1 MKATTILVI
10 APPSG
15 WEGGSGVLDSYL
27 ETACR
32 FGDEKSYLG
41 LIEKFD
47 FKLLLEGLTAEEASI
62 IIHEETSAIKRF
74 WNCLKHAFPN
84 KLDNQVK
91 FCLSHLVPLLKNS
104 SLEAP
109 VQITLFGASRGAVM
123 LIEVLNILLK
133 RDLLAEFKGVS
144 VRVFLDEP
152 VSGNASLTFWLD
164 FFEFSMAARAL
175 KGDLQVLKENNVEF
189 YVAYRS
195 SEENGGFQDLFF
207 KALPPPHANECVFKK
222 HSKQFFHLRG
232 GTHAPDGSS
241 FYDAFCDSKE
251 YENRLLAFLSGEA
264 FTYQRS
270 LEPNPGLPVKIP
282 NRLLINGQELTAEG
296 DIVAPK
302 GFWGGVYYFM
312 NIPSI
317 APFLVYTMLS
327 SIFGLLSWTHT
338 VPIVSMLPNWAML
351 QYISPVIVSIGSGA
365 SVALLIMTALYSL
378 RWGLNCYRDYS
389 ERVFMESVEEPITE
403 LSGSP
408 ASDLKAVQR
417 CPSPIDNVSPATHVD
432 DKHTTG
438 SCAPR

>member
-1 MKATTILVI
+1 MKATKILVI

-15 WEGGSGVLDSYL
+15 WEGCSVLDMYL
-27 ETACR
+27 KNNKESLASLEDD
-32 FGDEKSYLG
+32 FA
-41 LIEKFD
+41 
-47 FKLLLEGLTAEEASI
+47 FKLLLEGVTAKAQRI
-62 IIHEETSAIKRF
+62 IERKETPIVERF
-74 WNCLKHAFPN
+74 LNYLKCAFPN
-84 KLDNQVK
+84 QLDNQVK
-91 FCLSHLVPLLKNS
+91 CCLSHLVPLLKNS

-109 VQITLFGASRGAVM
+109 VQITLFGASRGAV
-123 LIEVLNILLK
+123 LLVEVLNILLQ
-133 RDLLAEFKGVS
+133 RDYLKASKGVS

-152 VSGNASLTFWLD
+152 VSGNALLTLWLD

-175 KGDLQVLKENNVEF
+175 KGALQVLNQSNVES

-195 SEENGGFQDLFF
+195 SVENGFFQDLFF
-207 KALPPPHANECVFKK
+207 KALPPPHSIQHTNEDPLI
-222 HSKQFFHLRG
+222 SRKQFFHVQG
-232 GTHAPDGSS
+232 GTHAPTPNASPL
-241 FYDAFCDSKE
+241 YDAPCDSKE
-251 YENRLLAFLSGEA
+251 YDNRLLAFLSGEA

-312 NIPSI
+312 NIPYI
-317 APFLVYTMLS
+317 APFLAYTMLS
-327 SIFGLLSWTHT
+327 SVFGLLSWTHT

-365 SVALLIMTALYSL
+365 SLALLIMTALYSL

>member
-1 MKATTILVI
+1 MKATTILVT

-15 WEGGSGVLDSYL
+15 WNGGSSVLDIYL
-27 ETACR
+27 K
-32 FGDEKSYLG
+32 DKKKSLD
-41 LIEKFD
+41 LIEEFD
-47 FKLLLEGLTAEEASI
+47 FKLLLEGVTAEEASI

-104 SLEAP
+104 SPEAP
-109 VQITLFGASRGAVM
+109 VQITLFGASRGAV
-123 LIEVLNILLK
+123 LLVEVLNILLK
-133 RDLLAEFKGVS
+133 RGLLAKSKGVS

-152 VSGNASLTFWLD
+152 VPGNASLTLWLD

-175 KGDLQVLKENNVEF
+175 KGALQVFNQSNVES

-195 SEENGGFQDLFF
+195 SGADNVFQKLFF
-207 KALPPPHANECVFKK
+207 KALPPPYTNEDLLTR
-222 HSKQFFHLRG
+222 SKQFFHVQG
-232 GTHAPDGSS
+232 GKHTYTDYVTSL
-241 FYDAFCDSKE
+241 
-251 YENRLLAFLSGEA
+251 YETGVYAEQYERRLLKFLKGEA
-264 FTYQRS
+264 FTYKRS

-302 GFWGGVYYFM
+302 GFWGAVYYFM
-312 NIPSI
+312 NIPYI

-338 VPIVSMLPNWAML
+338 VSIVSMLPNWAML

-378 RWGLNCYRDYS
+378 RWGLNCYKDYS
-389 ERVFMESVEEPITE
+389 ERVFMESIEEEPITE

-408 ASDLKAVQR
+408 ASDLKEVQR
-417 CPSPIDNVSPATHVD
+417 CPSPIDNVSPAAHVD